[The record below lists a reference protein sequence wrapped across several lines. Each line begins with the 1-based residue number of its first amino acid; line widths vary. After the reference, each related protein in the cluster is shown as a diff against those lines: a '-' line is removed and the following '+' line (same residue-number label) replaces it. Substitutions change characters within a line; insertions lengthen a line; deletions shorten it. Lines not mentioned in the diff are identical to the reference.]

1 MKLTKKLN
9 MTMVLVLI
17 CLVMLIVVS
26 YAWLT
31 IALRPE
37 VQRLETNVGA
47 NGSLEIALLNEMTF
61 EDTTR
66 IMTRVGDSAVKQEVT
81 ETNVSWGNIIQL
93 SEGYGLEEIVLLP
106 ARLNVTNSVDDTLH
120 VDSGLL
126 KTAEFGID
134 GRIRLLRDDTVSTT
148 WEENWN
154 KGNFTYYVDGRRY
167 GVRAIGNI
175 SNLTA
180 QQIALADSRTFVST
194 YTGAAVQKIQNTWQ
208 EHGSGIVDIIYRYY
222 ALKQNNFTQKDAQI
236 LQGYAGGMFE
246 ATEYVLDAMYQT
258 AIGFAA
264 ANIVDEPE
272 FENFCDQ
279 INNPE
284 NYGNISGLLGLMGGE
299 GEDYE
304 RMMSSLMKAE
314 KMFADAQNAVT
325 ASYSLTYKCQWETIE
340 DILTLLM
347 SPNHVYLG
355 DKLLSDP
362 DAFEQLALNNVLMLS
377 PDAGVMAQISD
388 FAGNFIAYT
397 VWKDNINLELLS
409 ASKEMKGFLIE
420 MHTLLKSM
428 QASTGG
434 WTRANLDDTY
444 GFAIDMAFRCN
455 TPSDLLLQTWAQ
467 MRVEDDAEF
476 PVTQGSGSFMQFHS
490 DNMDHDQLINLMN
503 TIRVG
508 FISDR
513 GELLSVAK
521 LDLSKS
527 KEEEGEIFAPLYL
540 WEHTL
545 EEEGSLAMTKRSD
558 SAVIRDLPQN
568 SPTIITVV
576 VWMDGD
582 SVDNSMVGQTTHQ
595 SMSGIMNLQF
605 SSSADLVPS
614 KQLID
619 RN

>member
-9 MTMVLVLI
+9 VTMVLVLI
-17 CLVMLIVVS
+17 CLVLLIVVS

-47 NGSLEIALLNEMTF
+47 NGSLEIALLNEVTF
-61 EDTTR
+61 ADTTR

-81 ETNVSWGNIIQL
+81 QTNVSWGNIIQL

-106 ARLNVTNSVDDTLH
+106 ARLNVTNSGDDTLH

-148 WEENWN
+148 WEENWD

-175 SNLTA
+175 SNLTS
-180 QQIALADSRTFVST
+180 QQTALADSRTYVST
-194 YTGAAVQKIQNTWQ
+194 YTGAAVQKAQNTWR
-208 EHGSGIVDIIYRYY
+208 EHGSGLIEIIYRHY
-222 ALKQNNFTQKDAQI
+222 ALKQNAFTKEDALI
-236 LQGYAGGMFE
+236 MQGYAEGMVE

-264 ANIVDEPE
+264 SNIVDEPE
-272 FENFCDQ
+272 FEYFCDQ
-279 INNPE
+279 INNPA
-284 NYGNISGLLGLMGGE
+284 NYGNISSLLGAIGGE

-304 RMMSSLMKAE
+304 KMIDSLEKAE
-314 KMFADAQNAVT
+314 KMFADAQSALT
-325 ASYSLTYKCQWETIE
+325 TSYSLSYKCQWETIGE
-340 DILTLLM
+340 VLSLLM
-347 SPNHVYLG
+347 SPDHIYLG
-355 DKLLSDP
+355 DKLLSNP
-362 DAFEQLALNNVLMLS
+362 DAFEQLAANNVLMIS
-377 PDAGVMAQISD
+377 SDCGVMGQISD
-388 FAGNFIAYT
+388 FAGNYIAYT
-397 VWKDNINLELLS
+397 VWKDNINLELLT
-409 ASKEMKGFLIE
+409 ASKEKNGFLLE
-420 MHTLLKSM
+420 MHTVLKSI
-428 QASTGG
+428 QASSGG

-444 GFAIDMAFRCN
+444 GFAIDLAFRCN
-455 TPSDLLLQTWAQ
+455 TPSDLQLQTWAE
-467 MRVEDDAEF
+467 MRVEDTSEF
-476 PVTQGSGSFMQFHS
+476 PVTQGSGSFMKFHS

-503 TIRVG
+503 TLRVG
-508 FISDR
+508 FLSDR
-513 GELLSVAK
+513 GELLGVAK

-540 WEHTL
+540 WEYAF
-545 EEEGSLAMTKRSD
+545 EEEGSLAMTKRSN
-558 SAVIRDLPQN
+558 SAIIRDLPQN

-582 SVDNSMVGQTTHQ
+582 SVSNSMVGQLAQQ
-595 SMSGIMNLQF
+595 SMSGTMNLQF
-605 SSSADLVPS
+605 TSSADLVPS

>member
-9 MTMVLVLI
+9 MATVLVIL
-17 CLVMLIVVS
+17 CLVMLLAVS

-61 EDTTR
+61 EDPTR
-66 IMTRVGDSAVKQEVT
+66 IMTKVGDSAVKQEVT
-81 ETNVSWGNIIQL
+81 ETNVSWGNVVQL
-93 SEGYGLEEIVLLP
+93 GEGYGLENIVLLP
-106 ARLNVTNSVDDTLH
+106 ARLNVESAGDGTLH

-134 GRIRLLRDDTVSTT
+134 GRIRLLRDDTVSTI
-148 WEENWN
+148 WEETWN

-175 SNLTA
+175 SNLTE
-180 QQIALADSRTFVST
+180 QQIALADSRTYVST
-194 YTGAAVQKIQNTWQ
+194 YTGAAVQKTQNAWR
-208 EHGSGIVDIIYRYY
+208 EYGAGIVDIIYRHY
-222 ALKQNNFTQKDAQI
+222 ALKQNNYTKEDANS
-236 LQGYAGGMFE
+236 LQGFAEGIFE

-264 ANIVDEPE
+264 ANMIDEPE
-272 FENFCDQ
+272 FEYFRDQ
-279 INNPE
+279 INDPSS
-284 NYGNISGLLGLMGGE
+284 YGNISGLLKNMGSE
-299 GEDYE
+299 GENYE
-304 RMMSSLMKAE
+304 RMVSSLEKAE
-314 KMFADAQNAVT
+314 KMYADAQNAVT
-325 ASYSLTYKCQWETIE
+325 AGYSLSFKCQWETIE
-340 DILTLLM
+340 EILTLLM
-347 SPNHVYLG
+347 SPDYVYMEN
-355 DKLLSDP
+355 KLLSDP
-362 DAFEQLALNNVLMLS
+362 DVFEQLAANNVLMLS
-377 PDAGVMAQISD
+377 PDAGVMSQIAD
-388 FAGNFIAYT
+388 FAGNYIAYT
-397 VWKDNINLELLS
+397 VWKDNINMELLS
-409 ASKEMKGFLIE
+409 ASKEKTGFLLE
-420 MHTLLKSM
+420 LHAALNSM
-428 QASTGG
+428 QAATGG

-455 TPSDLLLQTWAQ
+455 TSSDLLLQTWAE
-467 MRVEDDAEF
+467 MRVRDDSEF

-508 FISDR
+508 FLSDR
-513 GELLSVAK
+513 GELLGVAK

-540 WEHTL
+540 WEYTL
-545 EEEGSLAMTKRSD
+545 EEKGSLAMTKRSD

-568 SPTIITVV
+568 LPTVITVV

-582 SVDNSMVGQTTHQ
+582 SVDNSMVGQLTQQ